1 MTLATLSTSG
11 QADTTISK
19 PRRRTQGD
27 FIEGVVRSAV
37 TGGAKDLSMQELK
50 SLLARKYDTA
60 MDMSVISR
68 VVNELVNADR
78 LVRDAEHKR
87 TCTISQALIQ
97 PISVPKVQA
106 RMFS

>member
-1 MTLATLSTSG
+1 MMTAALAQG
-11 QADTTISK
+11 GATISK

-50 SLLARKYDTA
+50 SLLARQYDTA

-68 VVNELVNADR
+68 IVNGLVEDKR
-78 LVRDAEHKR
+78 LVRDSDHKR
-87 TCTISQALIQ
+87 ACTVSGVLIS
-97 PISVPKVQA
+97 PIAVPLVQA
-106 RMFS
+106 RMFA